1 MYDIG
6 RCYLLRWKMENLFL
20 LRKRNR
26 LFLYLFAVGLLVHTL
41 ASLFIPNEDSAPIPL
56 LGIIYFAV
64 LFILHKIQVN
74 EKVFGL
80 LLIAGLN
87 GYIVNLNLDS
97 PDYIHLL
104 LFIYPLFIASLYH
117 SVVPNLILLPIT
129 MVEIIYLFSHS
140 FNSYEVSIKFTDI
153 YILVFLL
160 ALLGFTAIIHSIFI
174 QKTWKRMEEQHSS
187 MERALLSK
195 EGYLHLFFEN
205 AKDGIA
211 VFDLDARI
219 IEVNPAFEQLY
230 GWSRDESI
238 GNHIPLVPPENMAE
252 ANKRLNK
259 VLEGETFHLL
269 ETKEMRKNGTFFD
282 GQLTLSPI
290 FDRKDQ
296 MVAMSVISRDISYKK
311 EAEKL
316 LVQSEKLKL
325 AGEIAAGVAH
335 EIRNPMTVISGFI
348 QMMNQDDQHPYH
360 GYTNLIQSELE
371 RINLI
376 ISEFLVLAKPHVT
389 TTKEFSIDK
398 TIQDVAM
405 LFKPELNLRGIELQ
419 EEWNCS
425 NVYMTG
431 EQNQI
436 KQVFINIIKNAIEV
450 LDQGGKLQISID
462 IETERMVTI
471 RFKDNGMG
479 MTPEVV
485 EQIFEPFFTTKQS
498 GTGLGMMITEKI
510 IKEHGGLIQIK
521 SKVGV
526 GTEVSI
532 LLPYRDR
539 KTSSSD

>member
-1 MYDIG
+1 
-6 RCYLLRWKMENLFL
+6 MENLFL

-26 LFLYLFAVGLLVHTL
+26 LFLHIFSVGLLVH
-41 ASLFIPNEDSAPIPL
+41 SLFSIFISNEFSTRIHLIALAYCTI
-56 LGIIYFAV
+56 
-64 LFILHKIQVN
+64 LFILQKLHVN

-80 LLIAGLN
+80 LLLFGLN
-87 GYIVNLNLDS
+87 GYIVNINLGT

-117 SVVPNLILLPIT
+117 SVVPNLIVLPIT
-129 MVEIIYLFSHS
+129 LGEIIYLFSHS
-140 FNSYEVSIKFTDI
+140 FASYVISIKFSDL
-153 YILVFLL
+153 YVLVSLILLV
-160 ALLGFTAIIHSIFI
+160 GFTAIIHSIFI
-174 QKTWKRMEEQHSS
+174 QKTWKWVEEQHSS

-195 EGYLHLFFEN
+195 EGYLQLFFEN

-211 VFDLDARI
+211 VFDLDSRI
-219 IEVNPAFEQLY
+219 IEVNPAFEKLY
-230 GWSRDESI
+230 GWSKDESI
-238 GNHIPLVPPENMAE
+238 GNQIPLVPPENTEDAK
-252 ANKRLNK
+252 KRLIRI
-259 VLEGETFHLL
+259 LEGETFRLL

-290 FDRKDQ
+290 FDRKDEL
-296 MVAMSVISRDISYKK
+296 VAMSVISRDVSYKK

-348 QMMNQDDQHPYH
+348 QMMNQDDRHPYQ
-360 GYTNLIQSELE
+360 GYTNLILMELE

-389 TTKEFSIDK
+389 TTKEFSIEK

-405 LFKPELNLRGIELQ
+405 LFKPELNLRGIELI
-419 EEWNCS
+419 EEWNFS
-425 NVYMTG
+425 DIDMTG

-450 LDQGGKLQISID
+450 LDQGGKLQITAD
-462 IETERMVTI
+462 METEKMVAI
-471 RFKDNGMG
+471 RFKDNGSG

-485 EQIFEPFFTTKQS
+485 DQIFEPFFTTKQS
-498 GTGLGMMITEKI
+498 GTGLGMMISEKI
-510 IKEHGGLIQIK
+510 IKEHGGSIHIK
-521 SKVGV
+521 SKVGF

-532 LLPYRDR
+532 LLPYRER